1 MIDILNK
8 SQKSLLSLCAHAL
21 FGKPVDNTAELDDEV
36 IDEARR
42 QTVLPLISGFFE
54 DKTKEKNLA
63 LNITAKNILVK
74 NEHLDVD
81 KMMSSVGIPYVI
93 LKGCASA
100 DYYPEPILRTMGDV
114 DFLVPK
120 DYIGRA
126 FDILKSNGYFT
137 EDSGEML
144 HYSFSKNDCVI
155 ELHRGI
161 NGIPK
166 GQKGEILKEYFTDI
180 FEKAVRSEEG
190 FVVPSRFHHGLI
202 ILLHMVS
209 HLIAEGLGL
218 RHLCDWAVFVSQFS
232 DEEFKDIFE
241 SPLKKVGLWKAA
253 KLMTVCSVKH
263 LGCPEKEWAK
273 GIQQELIDA
282 LICDIF
288 TGGNFGHKQK
298 NRDEQIKF
306 IGNREHYT
314 VDNKS
319 VFYQLFVTINSKAKY
334 RYKFIKKHPV
344 LLPVGWGA
352 VVIDYIGLLLKGE
365 RSVKNWKSNIE
376 TAKVRKSIY
385 NKIELFETNN

>member
-1 MIDILNK
+1 MNISKYQQN
-8 SQKSLLSLCAHAL
+8 LLSLCSHAL
-21 FGKPVDNTAELDDEV
+21 FGKPVDNTAELDAEV

-42 QTVLPLISGFFE
+42 QTVLPLISGFFA
-54 DKTKEKNLA
+54 DKAKEKNLA

-74 NEHLDVD
+74 NVHLDVD
-81 KMMSSVGIPYVI
+81 KMMSSAGIPYVI

-120 DYIGRA
+120 EYIGRA
-126 FDILKSNGYFT
+126 FDILKSNGYVP

-144 HYSFSKNDCVI
+144 HYSFSKNDCDI

-166 GQKGEILKEYFTDI
+166 GEKGEILKEYFSDI

-190 FVVPSRFHHGLI
+190 VVVPSRFHHGLI

-209 HLIAEGLGL
+209 HLIAEGMGL

-232 DEEFKDIFE
+232 DEEFKDMFE
-241 SPLKKVGLWKAA
+241 SRLQKVGLWKAA
-253 KLMTVCSVKH
+253 KLMTACSVEY
-263 LGCPEKEWAK
+263 LGCPNKEWAK
-273 GIQQELIDA
+273 GIEQELIDA

-298 NRDEQIKF
+298 NRDQQIKF
-306 IGNREHYT
+306 ISNREHYT
-314 VDNKS
+314 VDNRS
-319 VFYQLFVTINSKAKY
+319 VFCQLFVTLNSKAKC
-334 RYKFIKKHPV
+334 RYKFIEKHPE
-344 LLPVGWGA
+344 LLPVGWVA
-352 VVIDYIGLLLKGE
+352 VVIDYIGLLLKGK
-365 RSVKNWKSNIE
+365 RSAKNFKSNIE
-376 TAKVRKSIY
+376 TAKIRKSIY